1 VAARLD
7 RIEAQMVIL
16 LRALG
21 HEGAGVAGVAG
32 VGGVVAEGEG
42 GEL

>member
-21 HEGAGVAGVAG
+21 HEGAGVAGV
-32 VGGVVAEGEG
+32 GGVVAEGEG